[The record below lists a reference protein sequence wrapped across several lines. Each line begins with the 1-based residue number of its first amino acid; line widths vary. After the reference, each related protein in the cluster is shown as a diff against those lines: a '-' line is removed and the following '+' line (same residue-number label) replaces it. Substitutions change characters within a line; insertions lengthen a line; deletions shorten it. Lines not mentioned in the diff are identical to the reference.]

1 MKNLVKLL
9 LCVGLAFAQT
19 PCFSQNYNLQHRA
32 SLTFPGQTLAN
43 ICGYTQ
49 NGKEYALLGG
59 SQGLIIVDVTN
70 PASPQ
75 EIVQIPG
82 PNNLWK
88 EIKVYGHYAYVT
100 SEGGQ
105 GLQIVDMS
113 ALPSPNLNSH
123 FYTGDGAIAG
133 QLNRIHA
140 LHIDV
145 KKGFCYLFGGGQ
157 AVISGATVLD
167 LKNDPYNPVYVGKF
181 DQLGYIHDG
190 FAENDTLYAAHINAG
205 IMSIVDMSDKSNPVV
220 LGTVETPG
228 KFTHNTWL
236 LDDHKHI
243 LTTDEKFPSF
253 VTAYD
258 VSNPE
263 DIRELDRIS
272 TTRTGTNSIG
282 HNTHVLNDWAITS
295 WYTDGI
301 TIVDAHR
308 PENLVEVARYDTWAA
323 PVNLQDPFDGCWGV
337 YPFFPS
343 GNIVTSD
350 IEPGVLNVF
359 TPTYVRAC
367 YLEGKVLNGCDGN
380 PLFGASIEVNTPE
393 ARVNMATALN
403 GTYKTGQV
411 TPGNYSVTIS
421 KPGFASQ
428 TIPFTFA
435 PGQVAEVN
443 VTLVPTNVT
452 TVSGT
457 VTDAATGLPINNGQV
472 TLFSATQSFE
482 TTTNSNG
489 QFSRACIAADNY
501 QLAVG
506 AWGYLVK
513 TVTVN
518 GAGAQNISLTPA
530 YYDDFQLDLGWETA
544 ATATSGDWEL
554 GEPVGTFN
562 NTNQTIN
569 PDFDASQ
576 DNNDQCYVTGN
587 GGGSQSADD
596 VDGGA
601 VTLTSPAMKLAGNN
615 SAVLSFF
622 YWFYNGGGAP
632 GSTPNDNLQ
641 VNVLIGGQPV
651 PIFTETVSANQW
663 RYSGDIQ
670 LPAAA
675 LASNDVRV
683 EFIAADNTPGHLV
696 EAAVDIFNV
705 VLGGSVGTFSPD
717 KTASIVAAP
726 NPSNSSFQI
735 DYTWENAAALPVFEV
750 RNMLGQIVFA
760 QNLDAKTG
768 IVSCGNNWTPGLYF
782 ATLRSGGAQAVPVKL
797 VKQ

>member
-1 MKNLVKLL
+1 MKNFIKFL
-9 LCVGLAFAQT
+9 LCAGLAFTHT
-19 PCFSQNYNLQHRA
+19 PAFSQNYNLQLRS

-49 NGKEYALLGG
+49 NGKEYALLGA
-59 SQGLIIVDVTN
+59 SKGLIIVDVTN
-70 PASPQ
+70 PAAPQ
-75 EIVQIPG
+75 QIVQIPG
-82 PNNLWK
+82 PDNLWK

-113 ALPSPNLNSH
+113 ALPSPTVSSH

-167 LKNDPYNPVYVGKF
+167 LKNDPYNPTYVGKF
-181 DQLGYIHDG
+181 DQLGYVHDG
-190 FAENDTLYAAHINAG
+190 FAENDTLYAAHINSG

-253 VTAYD
+253 LTAYD
-258 VSNPE
+258 VSDPE

-272 TTRTGTNSIG
+272 TNRTGANSIG

-295 WYTDGI
+295 WYTDGFN
-301 TIVDAHR
+301 IVDAHR

-343 GNIVTSD
+343 GTIVTSD
-350 IEPGVLNVF
+350 IDPGMLNVF

-367 YLEGKVLNGCDGN
+367 YLEGKVLSGCDGN
-380 PLFGASIEVNTPE
+380 PLFGATVEVNTPE
-393 ARVNMATALN
+393 VRVNMATALN

-411 TPGNYSVTIS
+411 TPGNYTVKIS

-435 PGQVAEVN
+435 TAQVTEVN
-443 VTLVPTNVT
+443 VTLLPQSVT

-457 VTDAATGLPINNGQV
+457 VTDASTGLPISNAAVQI
-472 TLFSATQSFE
+472 FSATQSFDLQ
-482 TTTNSNG
+482 TNGNG
-489 QFSRACIAADNY
+489 QFSKNCIAVDNY
-501 QLAVG
+501 QATVG
-506 AWGYLVK
+506 AWGYLTETK
-513 TVTVN
+513 TFS
-518 GAGAQNISLTPA
+518 GSAPLNISLTRG
-530 YYDDFQLDLGWETA
+530 YYDDFQIDLGWEA
-544 ATATSGDWEL
+544 SSTATSGDWEI
-554 GEPVGTFN
+554 GDPIGTYGN
-562 NTNQTIN
+562 NNIQVN
-569 PDFDASQ
+569 PENDAIQ

-587 GGGSQSADD
+587 GGGSQGGDD
-596 VDGGA
+596 VDGGT
-601 VTLTSPAMKLAGNN
+601 VTLTCPAMDLAGYN
-615 SAVLSFF
+615 SAVLSFY
-622 YWFYNGGGAP
+622 YWFYNGGGA
-632 GSTPNDNLQ
+632 GTAPNDNFK
-641 VNVLIGGQPV
+641 VNLLIDGQAV
-651 PIFTETVSANQW
+651 PILTETVSASQW
-663 RYSGDIQ
+663 RFSGDIP

-675 LASNDVRV
+675 LASNNVRV
-683 EFIAADNTPGHLV
+683 EFIATDNDPGHLV
-696 EAAVDIFNV
+696 EAAVDIFKV
-705 VLGGSVGTFSPD
+705 VLGSNVGTFSPD
-717 KTASIVAAP
+717 QTASISAAP
-726 NPSNSSFQI
+726 NPSHSNFLI
-735 DYTWENAAALPVFEV
+735 RYDWENAASLPIFEV
-750 RNMLGQIVFA
+750 RNMLGQVVFA
-760 QNLDAKTG
+760 QNMDAKSG
-768 IVSCGNNWTPGLYF
+768 VVFCGNNWAPGVYF
-782 ATLRSGGAQAVPVKL
+782 ATLRSGGTQAVPVKL

>member
-1 MKNLVKLL
+1 MKNFIKFL
-9 LCVGLAFAQT
+9 LCAGLAFTHT
-19 PCFSQNYNLQHRA
+19 PAFSQNYNLQLRS

-49 NGKEYALLGG
+49 NGKEYALLGA
-59 SQGLIIVDVTN
+59 SKGLIIVDVTN
-70 PASPQ
+70 PAAPQ
-75 EIVQIPG
+75 QIVQIPG
-82 PNNLWK
+82 PDNLWK

-113 ALPSPNLNSH
+113 ALPSPTVSSH

-167 LKNDPYNPVYVGKF
+167 LKNDPYNPTYVGKF
-181 DQLGYIHDG
+181 DQLGYVHDG
-190 FAENDTLYAAHINAG
+190 FAENDTLYAAHINSG

-253 VTAYD
+253 LTAYD
-258 VSNPE
+258 VSDPE

-272 TTRTGTNSIG
+272 TNRTGANSIG

-295 WYTDGI
+295 WYTDGFN
-301 TIVDAHR
+301 IVDAHR

-343 GNIVTSD
+343 GTIVTSD
-350 IEPGVLNVF
+350 IDPGMLNVF

-367 YLEGKVLNGCDGN
+367 YLEGKVLSGCDGN
-380 PLFGASIEVNTPE
+380 PLFGATIEVNTPE
-393 ARVNMATALN
+393 VRVNMATALN

-411 TPGNYSVTIS
+411 TPGNYTVKIS

-435 PGQVAEVN
+435 TAQVTEVN
-443 VTLVPTNVT
+443 VTLLPQSVT

-457 VTDAATGLPINNGQV
+457 VTDASTGLPISNAAVQI
-472 TLFSATQSFE
+472 FSATQSFDLQ
-482 TTTNSNG
+482 TNGNG
-489 QFSRACIAADNY
+489 QFSKNCIAADNY
-501 QLAVG
+501 QATVG
-506 AWGYLVK
+506 AWGYLTETRTFSGSTPLNV
-513 TVTVN
+513 
-518 GAGAQNISLTPA
+518 SLTRG
-530 YYDDFQLDLGWETA
+530 YYDDFQIDLGWEA
-544 ATATSGDWEL
+544 SSTATSGDWEI
-554 GEPVGTFN
+554 GDPIGTYGN
-562 NTNQTIN
+562 GNIQVN
-569 PDFDASQ
+569 PENDAIQ

-587 GGGSQSADD
+587 GGGSQGGDD
-596 VDGGA
+596 VDGGT
-601 VTLTSPAMKLAGNN
+601 VTLTCPAMDLAGYN
-615 SAVLSFF
+615 SAVLSFY
-622 YWFYNGGGAP
+622 YWFYNGGGA
-632 GSTPNDNLQ
+632 GTAPNDNFK
-641 VNVLIGGQPV
+641 VNLLIDGQAV
-651 PIFTETVSANQW
+651 PILTETVSASQW
-663 RYSGDIQ
+663 RFSGDIP

-675 LASNDVRV
+675 LASNNVRV
-683 EFIAADNTPGHLV
+683 EFIATDNDPGHLV
-696 EAAVDIFNV
+696 EAAVDIFKV
-705 VLGGSVGTFSPD
+705 VLGSNVGTFSPD
-717 KTASIVAAP
+717 QTASISAAP
-726 NPSNSSFQI
+726 NPSHSNFLI
-735 DYTWENAAALPVFEV
+735 RYDWENAASLPIFEV
-750 RNMLGQIVFA
+750 RNMLGQVVFA
-760 QNLDAKTG
+760 QNMDAKSG
-768 IVSCGNNWTPGLYF
+768 VVFCGNNWAPGVYF
-782 ATLRSGGAQAVPVKL
+782 ATLRSGGTQAVPVKL

>member
-1 MKNLVKLL
+1 MKNFIKFL
-9 LCVGLAFAQT
+9 LCAGLAFTHT
-19 PCFSQNYNLQHRA
+19 PAFSQNYNLQLRS

-49 NGKEYALLGG
+49 NGKEYALLGA
-59 SQGLIIVDVTN
+59 SKGLIIVDVTN
-70 PASPQ
+70 PAAPQ
-75 EIVQIPG
+75 QIVQIPG
-82 PNNLWK
+82 PDNRWK

-113 ALPSPNLNSH
+113 ALPSPTVSSH

-167 LKNDPYNPVYVGKF
+167 LKNDPYNPTYVGKF
-181 DQLGYIHDG
+181 DQLGYVHDG
-190 FAENDTLYAAHINAG
+190 FAENDTLYAAHINSG

-253 VTAYD
+253 LTAYD
-258 VSNPE
+258 VSDPE

-272 TTRTGTNSIG
+272 TNRTGANSIG

-295 WYTDGI
+295 WYTDGFN
-301 TIVDAHR
+301 IVDAHR

-343 GNIVTSD
+343 GTIVTSD
-350 IEPGVLNVF
+350 IDPGMLNVF

-367 YLEGKVLNGCDGN
+367 YLEGKVLSGCDGN
-380 PLFGASIEVNTPE
+380 PLFGATIEVNTPE
-393 ARVNMATALN
+393 VRVNMATALN

-411 TPGNYSVTIS
+411 TPGNYTVKIS

-435 PGQVAEVN
+435 TAQVTEVN
-443 VTLVPTNVT
+443 VTLLPQSVT

-457 VTDAATGLPINNGQV
+457 VTDASTGLPISNAAVQI
-472 TLFSATQSFE
+472 FSATQSFDLQ
-482 TTTNSNG
+482 TNGNG
-489 QFSRACIAADNY
+489 QFSKNCIAADNY
-501 QLAVG
+501 QATVG
-506 AWGYLVK
+506 AWGYLTETRTFSGSTPLNV
-513 TVTVN
+513 
-518 GAGAQNISLTPA
+518 SLTRG
-530 YYDDFQLDLGWETA
+530 YYDDFQIDLGWEA
-544 ATATSGDWEL
+544 SSTATSGDWEI
-554 GEPVGTFN
+554 GDPIGTYGN
-562 NTNQTIN
+562 NNIQVN
-569 PDFDASQ
+569 PENDAIQ

-587 GGGSQSADD
+587 GGGSQGGDD
-596 VDGGA
+596 VDGGT
-601 VTLTSPAMKLAGNN
+601 VTLTCPAMDLAGYN
-615 SAVLSFF
+615 SAVLSFY
-622 YWFYNGGGAP
+622 YWFYNGGGA
-632 GSTPNDNLQ
+632 GTAPNDNFK
-641 VNVLIGGQPV
+641 VNLLIDGQAV
-651 PIFTETVSANQW
+651 PILTETVSASQW
-663 RYSGDIQ
+663 RFSGDIP

-675 LASNDVRV
+675 LASNNVRV
-683 EFIAADNTPGHLV
+683 EFIATDNDPGHLV
-696 EAAVDIFNV
+696 EAAVDIFKV
-705 VLGGSVGTFSPD
+705 VLGSNVGTFSPD
-717 KTASIVAAP
+717 QTASISAAP
-726 NPSNSSFQI
+726 NPSHSNFLI
-735 DYTWENAAALPVFEV
+735 RYDWENAASLPIFEV
-750 RNMLGQIVFA
+750 RNMLGQVVFA
-760 QNLDAKTG
+760 QNMDAKSG
-768 IVSCGNNWTPGLYF
+768 VVFCGNNWAPGVYF
-782 ATLRSGGAQAVPVKL
+782 ATLRSGGTQAVPVKL

>member
-1 MKNLVKLL
+1 MKHLFKLL
-9 LCVGLAFAQT
+9 LCMGLAVAHSPAFA
-19 PCFSQNYNLQHRA
+19 QNYNLQLRA
-32 SLTFPGQTLAN
+32 SLSFPGQTLAN

-59 SQGLIIVDVTN
+59 SKGLIIVDVTN
-70 PASPQ
+70 PAAPQ
-75 EIVQIPG
+75 QIVQIPG
-82 PNNLWK
+82 PDNLWK
-88 EIKVYGHYAYVT
+88 EIKVYQHYAYVT

-105 GLQIVDMS
+105 GLQIVDLS

-123 FYTGDGAIAG
+123 FYTGNGAIAG

-167 LKNDPYNPVYVGKF
+167 LKNDPYNPNYVGKY
-181 DQLGYIHDG
+181 DQLGYVHDG

-205 IMSIVDMSDKSNPVV
+205 ILAIVDMADKSNPVV

-228 KFTHNTWL
+228 KFTHNAWL

-258 VSNPE
+258 VSDPE

-272 TTRTGTNSIG
+272 TTRTGTTSIG

-295 WYTDGI
+295 WYTDGV

-343 GNIVTSD
+343 GTIVTSD
-350 IEPGVLNVF
+350 IEPGMLNIF

-380 PLFGASIEVNTPE
+380 PLFGATIEVNTTE
-393 ARVNMATALN
+393 TRVNMTTALN
-403 GTYKTGQV
+403 GTFKTGQA
-411 TPGNYSVTIS
+411 TPGNYTVTIS

-443 VTLVPTNVT
+443 VTLVPQNVA

-457 VTDAATGLPINNGQV
+457 VTDATTGLPVGNASV
-472 TLFSATQSFE
+472 TLSSGTQNFGLY
-482 TTTNSNG
+482 TNSNG
-489 QFSRACIAADNY
+489 QFSISCVAADNY
-501 QLAVG
+501 QATVG
-506 AWGYLVK
+506 AWGYRIK
-513 TVTVN
+513 TTVLN
-518 GAGAQNISLTPA
+518 GSTPQNISLTPA
-530 YYDDFQLDLGWETA
+530 YYDDFQIDLGWETA
-544 ATATSGDWEL
+544 STASSGDWEL
-554 GEPVGTFN
+554 GEPVGTYN
-562 NTNQTIN
+562 NNNLMIN
-569 PDFDASQ
+569 PEFDASQ
-576 DNNDQCYVTGN
+576 DNNGQCYVTGN
-587 GGGSQSADD
+587 SGGNQSSDDIDGGS
-596 VDGGA
+596 
-601 VTLTSPAMKLAGNN
+601 VTLTSPAMQLAGYN
-615 SAVLSFF
+615 SAVLSFY
-622 YWFYNGGGAP
+622 YWFYNGGGQ
-632 GSTPNDNLQ
+632 GTTPNDNLQ
-641 VNVLIGGQPV
+641 VNVLIDGQPV
-651 PIFTETVSANQW
+651 PIFTESVSANQW

-683 EFIAADNTPGHLV
+683 QFVASDFDPGHLV

-705 VLGGSVGTFSPD
+705 ALGGSVGTLSPD
-717 KTASIVAAP
+717 HTAAISAAP
-726 NPSNSSFQI
+726 NPSNASFQI
-735 DYTWENAAALPVFEV
+735 RYEWENGATLPVLEV
-750 RNMLGQIVFA
+750 RNLVGQLVFA
-760 QNLDAKTG
+760 QKLGAKTG
-768 IVSCGNNWTPGLYF
+768 IVPCGDNWAPGLYF
-782 ATLRSGGAQAVPVKL
+782 ATLRSGGTQAVPVKL

>member
-1 MKNLVKLL
+1 MKNFIKFL
-9 LCVGLAFAQT
+9 LCAGLAFTHT
-19 PCFSQNYNLQHRA
+19 PAFSQNYNLQLRS

-49 NGKEYALLGG
+49 NGKEYALLGA
-59 SQGLIIVDVTN
+59 SKGLIIVDVTN
-70 PASPQ
+70 PAAPQ
-75 EIVQIPG
+75 QIVQIPG
-82 PNNLWK
+82 PDNLWK

-113 ALPSPNLNSH
+113 ALPSPTVSSH

-167 LKNDPYNPVYVGKF
+167 LKNDPYNPTYVGEF
-181 DQLGYIHDG
+181 DQLGYVHDG
-190 FAENDTLYAAHINAG
+190 FAENDTLYAAHINSG

-253 VTAYD
+253 LTAYD
-258 VSNPE
+258 VSDPE

-272 TTRTGTNSIG
+272 TNRTGANSIG

-295 WYTDGI
+295 WYTDGFN
-301 TIVDAHR
+301 IVDAHR

-343 GNIVTSD
+343 GTIVTSD
-350 IEPGVLNVF
+350 IDPGMLNVF

-367 YLEGKVLNGCDGN
+367 YLEGKVLSGCDGN
-380 PLFGASIEVNTPE
+380 PLFGATIEVNTPE
-393 ARVNMATALN
+393 VRVNMATALN

-411 TPGNYSVTIS
+411 TPGNYTVKIS

-435 PGQVAEVN
+435 TAQVTEVN
-443 VTLVPTNVT
+443 VTLLPQSVT

-457 VTDAATGLPINNGQV
+457 VTDASTGLPISNAAVQI
-472 TLFSATQSFE
+472 FSATQSFDLQ
-482 TTTNSNG
+482 TNGNG
-489 QFSRACIAADNY
+489 QFSKNCIAVDNY
-501 QLAVG
+501 QATVG
-506 AWGYLVK
+506 AWGYLTETK
-513 TVTVN
+513 TFS
-518 GAGAQNISLTPA
+518 GSAPLNISLTRG
-530 YYDDFQLDLGWETA
+530 YYDDFQIDLGWEA
-544 ATATSGDWEL
+544 SSTATSGDWEI
-554 GEPVGTFN
+554 GDPIGTYGN
-562 NTNQTIN
+562 GNIQVN
-569 PDFDASQ
+569 PENDAIQ

-587 GGGSQSADD
+587 GGGSQGGDD
-596 VDGGA
+596 VDGGS
-601 VTLTSPAMKLAGNN
+601 VTLTCPAMDLAGYN
-615 SAVLSFF
+615 SAVLSFY
-622 YWFYNGGGAP
+622 YWFYNGGGA
-632 GSTPNDNLQ
+632 GTAPNDNFK
-641 VNVLIGGQPV
+641 VNLLIDGQAV
-651 PIFTETVSANQW
+651 PILTETVSASQW
-663 RYSGDIQ
+663 RFSGDIP

-675 LASNDVRV
+675 LASNNVRV
-683 EFIAADNTPGHLV
+683 EFIATDNDPGHLV
-696 EAAVDIFNV
+696 EAAVDIFKV
-705 VLGGSVGTFSPD
+705 VLGSNVGTFSPD
-717 KTASIVAAP
+717 QTASISAAP
-726 NPSNSSFQI
+726 NPSHSNFLI
-735 DYTWENAAALPVFEV
+735 RYDWENAASLPIFEV
-750 RNMLGQIVFA
+750 RNMLGQVVFA
-760 QNLDAKTG
+760 QNMDAKSG
-768 IVSCGNNWTPGLYF
+768 VVFCGNNWAPGVYF
-782 ATLRSGGAQAVPVKL
+782 ATLRSGGTQAVPVKL